1 MAGNI
6 QADTSGNI
14 LVEFDYNNIIVVDP
28 NKTIDDF
35 GNIKE
40 RLVDHESLVMYA
52 NLEADVLPRTKL
64 AAGGSPEDRIRTIS
78 VAKINFLKPTK
89 NSYLG
94 AGYYDQ
100 LTGSN
105 STQFNGQN
113 QPKEIGIPG
122 NNGIDAYI
130 RNTVVDETNVID
142 NGLLGITSI
151 NIQTNSSFVP
161 QVEILLEDIQ
171 GKGLFELGNNSP
183 YAAFFN
189 LPYPQFYL
197 TLKGYYG
204 QAVRYQLNLEKFH
217 ASFNGFSGNY
227 LVRLTFKGYKFN
239 ILNEV
244 AMGHLLAAPHM
255 YSQRFDI
262 SQTVDGPQQS
272 NKSAE
277 SQASTQAERGAN
289 NLGSNQAVVTQ
300 IVAEKGYQKIVEVYS
315 EYKAKGLIAPNF
327 PELTLVQ
334 LMNKLENFEQNI
346 VNSFDKTEVESL
358 TNIRNYKGILTQ
370 YFTRIRGANNSWFN
384 TYLNPKPIVLTG
396 NKNVYVFKE
405 LSQSIKDTAVSEL
418 KSNITE
424 FNSSLAEN
432 PTLGSKGTDS
442 IPNPIKSEMIIITPP
457 PKTEIDW
464 KETTRVQTGIANP
477 TAEDE
482 LKTQNLYAYLWVPVI
497 QETTVSGKK
506 SYSEVPQKWFVF
518 EGDGRFDKEI
528 NLLETQANKKLSDY
542 ETEISTLLLR
552 KIEDT
557 ATGIGFTPT
566 VRNIIAV
573 IMASAE
579 GFVRLLDDVHT
590 NAWNVK
596 YDPIRK
602 NAILDN
608 PASAPSSE
616 TVDQVV
622 RDPATLVNQNQ
633 LDDIVNNS
641 QIPVYPWPQ
650 YFVESPDDK
659 KGRFQLKYL
668 ADPTVVDTTQ
678 GYLFDKWPEVEFVEE
693 YMKGLTQKF
702 QNPTAPP
709 PLDNERD
716 TNIININAIE
726 FPSLGIPYTNKEEI
740 KFFYEIWERQFLT
753 SHYSGLVRANLNQVD
768 ELIKLNIET
777 EVNNIITKLGLSS
790 PYLSLK
796 LKNFNLDATNYPNFL
811 RTISNSGTGRAY
823 QDYIRDFF
831 VTPYIK
837 GITESSFAILNA
849 SDIGKIPQVSTKSE
863 ALRSLLNNAS
873 NTPLIVDTLP
883 YTDSTWCLNNLNQGN
898 SAASNEVFSTNK
910 SLTIFEPRKIIANFT
925 DVYDYTTNRPVT
937 SFSYLL
943 NSNPSIQA
951 STDGVLNSGN
961 DNLSLFYFQ
970 RTPDNF
976 IATEGYVDGITPN
989 AANSFGVASAFG
1001 LRSTTS
1007 MLNTPYFV
1015 NAIQNGV
1022 YNSRISGNTYPYV
1035 QAAYLFLNS
1044 LPLATLREKYKSVT
1058 NDVVSDLDYISSSL
1072 KKFGGIHK
1080 LPYAWILKYG
1090 SIWHR
1095 YKKYKESNFDILT
1108 SAWNNFDFAGNYY
1121 PPTSSTTETYS
1132 FKYYGLDTNVQL
1144 QSETDTDI
1152 KMQVG
1157 FYPKL
1162 INDFS
1167 VFYNGYDLFQ
1177 NYTNE
1182 EIQNSVNAGMKLYNF
1197 STSNII
1203 NTKQGDK
1210 SLRLSTWSVLLPNLS
1225 PEVPIDC
1232 NPKDN
1237 TKGGDYFVVPSFG
1250 TPFNQTVN
1258 SCIQNETTNPV
1269 TTVNLTNN
1277 PSVYN
1282 GSVRCLWPAPNFGYF
1297 DNNQLSF
1304 PEPDSYLNF
1313 ITTDSTVQTPL
1324 HFLTQNRYTKI
1335 EEVFSVFEKKILDS
1349 FELEF
1354 LNFCRPISNASVSK
1368 DVSTFGQSTVNLNA
1382 NFKNFQSLF
1391 KSLMT
1396 VPVKLQTETDEQYFT
1411 NTINNQYSLFQS
1423 GIRSFMEYDII
1434 FKYGNPSNYER
1445 RIFDSYLSHNNTEV
1459 VVDPITF
1466 NPYVSNSLP
1475 QEGSNL
1481 TLSQSQTNN
1490 RQAWFALETEVGFS
1504 TITNVRYSSLGS
1516 YITDFFIDNN
1526 IEFTSQN
1533 VTLLAP
1539 IIKMYATQKL
1549 KNPNIS
1555 ASQFQ
1560 TQLSQ
1565 YLQQE
1570 TGLQNNFLNGVLTGL
1585 RKALPN
1591 QQQLPERVVNS
1602 VITGEQSKVE
1612 NYEVFKAL
1620 NDKWIAGGDYKTKTL
1635 FEDFLFLDRASRNI
1649 GDTILLDIF
1658 DLKSMF
1664 GVGGEPGE
1672 YSLNQAMSVFTFI
1685 SGILIK
1691 NNFTVMPLPS
1701 YVNFYNVQD
1710 VGGVATA
1717 RPEGSLE
1724 FANNLWGT
1732 FLNVDYR
1739 NSGPKMVCF
1748 YVGKPSQYLNLPK
1761 GNFRFRDDAFDMR
1774 RASEN
1779 PLLENQDGKK
1789 DYDKSN
1795 KCVGFNVDVG
1805 TRNQNIFYSFTV
1817 SQDNGVATSESINT
1831 QLNMVDQASGRAVA
1845 TQNNSLYNLY
1855 KNRSYKSTVTSLG
1868 NALIQPT
1875 MYFNVRHVPMFNGPY
1890 MITNV
1895 NHSIQPGSFQTT
1907 FDGVRQGIFDLPAI
1921 DSFLQS
1927 INQNLITR
1935 LEELLKINKA
1945 QVTVSATTNNV
1956 KATQVVQKA
1965 DNTLDTTNSCTSKI
1979 TDPVYING
1987 GYVAENGVPTKVTP
2001 KDLADTLKRIIPN
2014 NPTLQTIIYCISYI
2028 RTFQPDANTNI
2039 GSFNGWNY
2047 NLATLPLTI
2056 NWGGQISQIGK
2067 TYSCVNIKTNPASNS
2082 SQPIAHFSSLDSY
2095 INFMSGRLTNRVDQI
2110 LNIGLVKYYVC
2121 YWPTSNIQES
2131 YYDSNIGT
2139 FKQTKDTMYQA
2150 LKSAVE
2156 AGLTD
2161 TTLSIELKIKIENTE
2176 SKGKTPGV
2184 TPTPSAVPPNPGQTC
2199 PPPVV
2204 STFSPSA
2211 GFTGTIVQVNGRNFE
2226 SVKSITVVGQNVDI
2240 NNITVFNSE
2249 TLRFILPAITI
2260 PAGQDFAT
2268 GRIIVTTEFGTF
2280 ESLVNFTFNPE
2291 LENVIT
2297 SSPGSYA
2304 DTTNQQQPSIQQQ
2317 DMEGSNPNPQNTGP
2331 ITLIET
2337 KKVKDNTGSTSELV
2351 VKVNPELT
2359 GWKINKTNLYSYT
2372 IRKVVD
2378 GPNNTIILEEV
2389 KKLENQKLEQFVSED
2404 QQEFT
2409 VNKQQMITL
2418 LNLDNFRF
2426 ETTKTIVNIILT
2438 AVPDDKSLNPK
2449 NVDLPF
2455 TFELDIPQNTPPKLL
2470 QLNLVSETN
2479 SGPLPNFN
2487 GPSYYNIEK
2496 PNGGYYTYSL
2506 GTTVRGYVLERDG
2519 KLNLNNAVIEPPI
2532 ISRVPELET
2541 VPITIQSDDSTKF
2554 TKLIKVSSLG
2564 TFQMGIRYT
2573 VPEFPNS
2580 GFNATS
2586 EKIIL

>member
-40 RLVDHESLVMYA
+40 RLVDHENLVMYA

-94 AGYYDQ
+94 TGYYDQ

-105 STQFNGQN
+105 STQFNAEN
-113 QPKEIGIPG
+113 QPKEVGIKG
-122 NNGIDAYI
+122 TDGQDAYI
-130 RNTVVDETNVID
+130 RNTVVDETNIID
-142 NGLLGITSI
+142 NGLLGITQI
-151 NIQTNSSFVP
+151 NITTNTSFIP
-161 QVEILLEDIQ
+161 SVEILLEDIQ

-183 YAAFFN
+183 YSAFFN

-227 LVRLTFKGYKFN
+227 LVRLQFKGYKFN

-262 SQTVDGPQQS
+262 SQTVAGPQQS
-272 NKSAE
+272 NNSTE
-277 SQASTQAERGAN
+277 SQASTQAEKGAN

-315 EYKAKGLIAPNF
+315 EYKAKGLIDPNF

-334 LMNKLENFEQNI
+334 LMNKLETFEQNI

-370 YFTRIRGANNSWFN
+370 YLNRIRAANNSWFN
-384 TYLNPKPIVLTG
+384 TYLNTKPIVLIG
-396 NKNVYVFKE
+396 NKNLYVFKD
-405 LSQSIKDTAVSEL
+405 LSQSVKDTAISEL
-418 KSNITE
+418 NGDIVK

-432 PTLGSKGTDS
+432 PTLGTKGTDS
-442 IPNPIKSEMIIITPP
+442 IPNPIKTNMIVIVPP
-457 PKTEIDW
+457 PIGEIDW
-464 KETTRVQTGIANP
+464 RETTRVQTGIANP
-477 TAEDE
+477 TEEDV
-482 LKTQNLYAYLWVPVI
+482 LKTQNLYAYLWKPVI
-497 QETTVSGKK
+497 EQSTFDGKK
-506 SYSEVPQKWFVF
+506 IYNQVSQGWFIF
-518 EGDGRFDKEI
+518 EGDGKFDKEI
-528 NLLETQANKKLSDY
+528 SLLETQANKKLSDY
-542 ETEISTLLLR
+542 ESKISAALLR

-573 IMASAE
+573 IMASTE
-579 GFVRLLDDVHT
+579 GFIRLLDDVHT

-596 YDPIRK
+596 YDPVRK
-602 NAILDN
+602 KAILDN

-622 RDPATLVNQNQ
+622 RDPANLANQNQ

-641 QIPVYPWPQ
+641 EIPVYPWPQ

-668 ADPTVVDTTQ
+668 ADPSVVDTTQ

-702 QNPTAPP
+702 QNPSAPP
-709 PLDNERD
+709 PLDSERD

-726 FPSLGIPYTNKEEI
+726 YPSTGIPYTNKEEV

-777 EVNNIITKLGLSS
+777 EVNNLVSKLGLSS
-790 PYLSLK
+790 PYLTLK
-796 LKNFNLDATNYPNFL
+796 LKNFNLDATNYPDFL

-837 GITESSFAILNA
+837 GITENSFAILNA
-849 SDIGKIPQVSTKSE
+849 LDLGKIPQVSTKSD
-863 ALRSLLNNAS
+863 ALRLLLNNAS

-898 SAASNEVFSTNK
+898 SSVSDQVYSTSK

-937 SFSYLL
+937 NFSYLL
-943 NSNPSIQA
+943 NRNPSVEV
-951 STDGVLNSGN
+951 STDGALNSGN
-961 DNLSLFYFQ
+961 DNLTLFFLQ

-976 IATEGYVDGITPN
+976 IATEGLVDGFVPAFTGI
-989 AANSFGVASAFG
+989 SSVVAF
-1001 LRSTTS
+1001 RRTTS

-1022 YNSRISGNTYPYV
+1022 YNSRISGNNYPYV

-1044 LPLATLREKYKSVT
+1044 LPLATLREKYKSVS
-1058 NDVVSDLDYISSSL
+1058 NDVVSELDYISSSL
-1072 KKFGGIHK
+1072 KKFGAIHK

-1095 YKKYKESNFDILT
+1095 YKKYKESNVDILQ
-1108 SAWNNFDFAGNYY
+1108 SAWTNFDYAGNYY
-1121 PPTSSTTETYS
+1121 PPTSSTTQTYS
-1132 FKYYGLDTNVQL
+1132 FKYSELETNIQL
-1144 QSETDTDI
+1144 QSETDLDI

-1167 VFYNGYDLFQ
+1167 VFYNGYDLYQ
-1177 NYTNE
+1177 NYTNT
-1182 EIQNSVNAGMKLYNF
+1182 EIQNSVNAGMKIYNF
-1197 STSNII
+1197 SSSNIV
-1203 NTKQGDK
+1203 NAKQGDK
-1210 SLRLSTWSVLLPNLS
+1210 SLRLNTWSVLLPNLS

-1237 TKGGDYFVVPSFG
+1237 TKGGDYFVIPSFG

-1258 SCIQNETTNPV
+1258 SCIQNV
-1269 TTVNLTNN
+1269 TTTPSTVVDLTNN
-1277 PSVYN
+1277 SSVFN

-1297 DNNQLSF
+1297 DNNQLTF

-1313 ITTDSTVQTPL
+1313 ITTGSTPQAPL
-1324 HFLTQNRYTKI
+1324 HFLTQNTYTKI
-1335 EEVFSVFEKKILDS
+1335 EEVFSVFEKKILDT

-1354 LNFCRPISNASVSK
+1354 LNFCKPISNATVSGE
-1368 DVSTFGQSTVNLNA
+1368 VSTFGQSTVNLNA

-1396 VPVKLQTETDEQYFT
+1396 VPSKAQGETDEQYFT

-1423 GIRSFMEYDII
+1423 GIRSFMDYDII
-1434 FKYGNPSNYER
+1434 FKYGNPSNYQR
-1445 RIFDSYLSHNNTEV
+1445 RIFDSYLSHNNTDV

-1466 NPYVSNSLP
+1466 NPYVPNSLP
-1475 QEGSNL
+1475 QAGSNL
-1481 TLSQSQTNN
+1481 TLSQSQANN
-1490 RQAWFALETEVGFS
+1490 RQAWLALETEVGFS
-1504 TITNVRYSSLGS
+1504 TILNVRYSSLGS

-1533 VTLLAP
+1533 VVLLAP

-1549 KNPNIS
+1549 NNPSIS
-1555 ASQFQ
+1555 AAQFQ
-1560 TQLSQ
+1560 TQLNQ

-1570 TGLQNNFLNGVLTGL
+1570 VGLQNNFLNGVLTGV
-1585 RKALPN
+1585 RRALPN
-1591 QQQLPERVVNS
+1591 QQQLPERVINS

-1620 NDKWIAGGDYKTKTL
+1620 NDKWVAGGDYTTKTL
-1635 FEDFLFLDRASRNI
+1635 FEDMLFLDRASRNI

-1664 GVGGEPGE
+1664 GVGGDPGV

-1710 VGGVATA
+1710 VGGIATPK
-1717 RPEGSLE
+1717 PEGSLE
-1724 FANNLWGT
+1724 FANKLWGT
-1732 FLNVDYR
+1732 FLDVDYR
-1739 NSGPKMVCF
+1739 DSGPKMVCF
-1748 YVGKPSQYLNLPK
+1748 YTGKPSQYLNLPK

-1779 PLLENQDGKK
+1779 PLLEDQTGKT

-1831 QLNMVDQASGRAVA
+1831 QLNMVDQASGRSIA

-1855 KNRSYKSTVTSLG
+1855 KNRSYKSSVTSLG

-1890 MITNV
+1890 MITSV
-1895 NHSIQPGSFQTT
+1895 SHSIQPGSFQTT
-1907 FDGVRQGIFDLPAI
+1907 FDGIRQGIFDLPAI

-1927 INQNLITR
+1927 INQNLITK
-1935 LEELLKINKA
+1935 LEELLKINKD

-1956 KATQVVQKA
+1956 KATEVVQKA

-1979 TDPVYING
+1979 TDPVYLNG
-1987 GYVAENGVPTKVTP
+1987 GYVAENGVSTKITP
-2001 KDLADTLKRIIPN
+2001 KELADALKRLIPN
-2014 NPTLQTIIYCISYI
+2014 NPTLQTIIYCISYV
-2028 RTFQPDANTNI
+2028 RTFQPDANTKI
-2039 GSFNGWNY
+2039 GSFNAWNY
-2047 NLATLPLTI
+2047 NLCTI
-2056 NWGGQISQIGK
+2056 SLETNLYGQVSQIQK
-2067 TYSCVNIKTNPASNS
+2067 TYSCVNIKTSPASNS
-2082 SQPIAHFSSLDSY
+2082 SQPVAHFASLDSY
-2095 INFMSGRLTNRVDQI
+2095 INFMSGRLINRETQI

-2121 YWPTSNIQES
+2121 HWPTSNIQES

-2139 FKQTKDTMYQA
+2139 FKQTKDTMYEG

-2161 TTLSIELKIKIENTE
+2161 TTLSIEFKNKIEDTE

-2184 TPTPSAVPPNPGQTC
+2184 TPTPSPVPPNPGFTC
-2199 PPPVV
+2199 PPAIIT
-2204 STFSPSA
+2204 SFSPTI
-2211 GFTGTIVQVNGRNFE
+2211 GKIDTIVQINGSNFE
-2226 SVKSITVVGQNVDI
+2226 TTKEIKIGTTVIPFSGVTILNSGTIRFTLPQVGEGVKIQEKISLTTDYGTTTSI
-2240 NNITVFNSE
+2240 NNFTYDPTMVAIPTSAQPTIAQGPSASIPPEIVPGIPNSNDQPQE
-2249 TLRFILPAITI
+2249 TGPLVL
-2260 PAGQDFAT
+2260 T
-2268 GRIIVTTEFGTF
+2268 GTT
-2280 ESLVNFTFNPE
+2280 
-2291 LENVIT
+2291 
-2297 SSPGSYA
+2297 
-2304 DTTNQQQPSIQQQ
+2304 TTNLL
-2317 DMEGSNPNPQNTGP
+2317 GS
-2331 ITLIET
+2331 
-2337 KKVKDNTGSTSELV
+2337 DTSLRV
-2351 VKVNPELT
+2351 NVNPEA
-2359 GWKINKTNLYSYT
+2359 GPWKIVPQFTKWTWT
-2372 IRKVVD
+2372 AVGVEA
-2378 GPNNTIILEEV
+2378 GPNNTFVEKPIQTRSDSQQLQIYVSPDGKSFFVTESAIVDIVSKDLNNPEDIKKVTKIYNQVVFINKNDNEYV
-2389 KKLENQKLEQFVSED
+2389 KYN
-2404 QQEFT
+2404 
-2409 VNKQQMITL
+2409 
-2418 LNLDNFRF
+2418 
-2426 ETTKTIVNIILT
+2426 ETQN
-2438 AVPDDKSLNPK
+2438 PDDI
-2449 NVDLPF
+2449 VGQVTQPF
-2455 TFELDIPQNTPPKLL
+2455 HF
-2470 QLNLVSETN
+2470 
-2479 SGPLPNFN
+2479 
-2487 GPSYYNIEK
+2487 
-2496 PNGGYYTYSL
+2496 
-2506 GTTVRGYVLERDG
+2506 
-2519 KLNLNNAVIEPPI
+2519 
-2532 ISRVPELET
+2532 
-2541 VPITIQSDDSTKF
+2541 
-2554 TKLIKVSSLG
+2554 
-2564 TFQMGIRYT
+2564 
-2573 VPEFPNS
+2573 
-2580 GFNATS
+2580 
-2586 EKIIL
+2586 KIILK

>member
-14 LVEFDYNNIIVVDP
+14 YVEFDYNNIIVVDP

-35 GNIKE
+35 GNISE
-40 RLVDHESLVMYA
+40 RLVDHENLVMYA

-94 AGYYDQ
+94 TGYYDQ
-100 LTGSN
+100 LTGKN
-105 STQFNGQN
+105 STQFNGEN
-113 QPKEIGIPG
+113 QPKELGIKG
-122 NNGIDAYI
+122 TEGQDAYI
-130 RNTVVDETNVID
+130 RNTVVDETNIID

-151 NIQTNSSFVP
+151 NISTNTSFVP
-161 QVEILLEDIQ
+161 SVEILLEDIQ
-171 GKGLFELGNNSP
+171 GKGLFELGDNSP
-183 YAAFFN
+183 YSAFFN

-227 LVRLTFKGYKFN
+227 LVRLQFKGYKFN

-262 SQTVDGPQQS
+262 SQTVAGPQQS
-272 NKSAE
+272 NKSTE
-277 SQASTQAERGAN
+277 SQASTQAEKGAN

-315 EYKAKGLIAPNF
+315 EYKAKGLIDFNF

-334 LMNKLENFEQNI
+334 LMNKLETFEQNI

-370 YFTRIRGANNSWFN
+370 YFNRIRAANNSWFN

-396 NKNVYVFKE
+396 NKNVYIFKDLE
-405 LSQSIKDTAVSEL
+405 QKVKDTAISEL
-418 KSNITE
+418 QSNIVE
-424 FNSSLAEN
+424 YNSSLAEN
-432 PTLGSKGTDS
+432 PTLGAKGVTS
-442 IPNPIKSEMIIITPP
+442 IPNPIKSNMIVIVPP
-457 PKTEIDW
+457 PITEIDW
-464 KETTRVQTGIANP
+464 RETTRIQTGIANP
-477 TAEDE
+477 TTEDI
-482 LKTQNLYAYLWVPVI
+482 LKVQNTYAYLWKPVI
-497 QETTVSGKK
+497 QETTTNGKK
-506 SYSEVPQKWFVF
+506 TYNETPQKWFVF

-542 ETEISTLLLR
+542 ESKISAALLR

-579 GFVRLLDDVHT
+579 GFIRLLDDVHT

-596 YDPIRK
+596 YDPVRK
-602 NAILDN
+602 KAILDN

-622 RDPATLVNQNQ
+622 RDPANLVNQNQ

-641 QIPVYPWPQ
+641 EIPVYPWPQ
-650 YFVESPDDK
+650 YFVETPDDK

-668 ADPTVVDTTQ
+668 ADPSVVDTTQ

-702 QNPTAPP
+702 QNPAAPP

-726 FPSLGIPYTNKEEI
+726 YPSTGIPYANKEEV

-753 SHYSGLVRANLNQVD
+753 SHYSGLVRSNLNQVD

-777 EVNNIITKLGLSS
+777 EVNNIVTKLGVSS
-790 PYLSLK
+790 PYLTLK
-796 LKNFNLDATNYPNFL
+796 LKNFNLDATNYPDFL

-837 GITESSFAILNA
+837 GITENSFAILNA
-849 SDIGKIPQVSTKSE
+849 LDLGKIPQVSTKSD
-863 ALRSLLNNAS
+863 ALRLLLNNAS

-898 SAASNEVFSTNK
+898 TAVSNQVYSTNK

-937 SFSYLL
+937 NFSYLL
-943 NSNPSIQA
+943 NSNPSIKV

-961 DNLSLFYFQ
+961 ENLAAFFFQ
-970 RTPDNF
+970 RSPDNF

-989 AANSFGVASAFG
+989 LSESFGIVNALG
-1001 LRSTTS
+1001 VRYTTS

-1022 YNSRISGNTYPYV
+1022 YNSRISGNNYPYV

-1072 KKFGGIHK
+1072 KKFGAIHK

-1095 YKKYKESNFDILT
+1095 YKKYKESNVDILET
-1108 SAWNNFDFAGNYY
+1108 AWNNFDYAGNYY
-1121 PPTSSTTETYS
+1121 PPTSSTTQTYS
-1132 FKYYGLDTNVQL
+1132 FKYSGLETNIQL
-1144 QSETDTDI
+1144 QSEGVTQI
-1152 KMQVG
+1152 QMQVG

-1167 VFYNGYDLFQ
+1167 VFYNGYDLYQ
-1177 NYTNE
+1177 NYTDT
-1182 EIQNSVNAGMKLYNF
+1182 EIQNSVNAGMKIYNF
-1197 STSNII
+1197 SSSNIV
-1203 NTKQGDK
+1203 NAKQGDK
-1210 SLRLSTWSVLLPNLS
+1210 NLRLNTWSVLLPNLS

-1237 TKGGDYFVVPSFG
+1237 TKGGDYFVIPSFG

-1258 SCIQNETTNPV
+1258 SCIQNV
-1269 TTVNLTNN
+1269 TTTPSTKVDLTNN
-1277 PSVYN
+1277 PNVYN

-1297 DNNQLSF
+1297 DSNQLAF

-1313 ITTDSTVQTPL
+1313 ITTDQTSQTPL
-1324 HFLTQNRYTKI
+1324 HFLTQNTYTKI
-1335 EEVFSVFEKKILDS
+1335 EEVFSVFEKKILDT

-1354 LNFCRPISNASVSK
+1354 LNFCKPISNATVSG

-1396 VPVKLQTETDEQYFT
+1396 VPTKVQGETEEQYFT
-1411 NTINNQYSLFQS
+1411 DTINNQYSLFQS
-1423 GIRSFMEYDII
+1423 GIRSFMDYDII

-1445 RIFDSYLSHNNTEV
+1445 RIFDSYLSHNNSEV

-1466 NPYVSNSLP
+1466 KPYVPNSLP
-1475 QEGSNL
+1475 QAGSDL
-1481 TLSQSQTNN
+1481 TLSQSQANN
-1490 RQAWFALETEVGFS
+1490 RQAWLALETEVGFS
-1504 TITNVRYSSLGS
+1504 TIPNVRYSSLGS

-1526 IEFTSQN
+1526 IEFISQN

-1549 KNPNIS
+1549 KNSNIS

-1560 TQLSQ
+1560 NQLNQ
-1565 YLQQE
+1565 YLLQE
-1570 TGLQNNFLNGVLTGL
+1570 VGLQNNFLNGVLTGL
-1585 RKALPN
+1585 RKVLPN
-1591 QQQLPERVVNS
+1591 QQQLPERVINS

-1620 NDKWIAGGDYKTKTL
+1620 NDKWVAGGDYTTKTL
-1635 FEDFLFLDRASRNI
+1635 FEDILFLDRASRNI

-1664 GVGGEPGE
+1664 GIGGEPGE

-1691 NNFTVMPLPS
+1691 NNFTVMPLPA

-1710 VGGVATA
+1710 VGGVATPK
-1717 RPEGSLE
+1717 PEGSLE
-1724 FANNLWGT
+1724 FGNKLWGT
-1732 FLNVDYR
+1732 FLDVDYR
-1739 NSGPKMVCF
+1739 DSGPKMICF

-1779 PLLENQDGKK
+1779 PLLENIDGKK

-1831 QLNMVDQASGRAVA
+1831 QLNMVDQASGRSVA
-1845 TQNNSLYNLY
+1845 TQNNGLYNLY
-1855 KNRSYKSTVTSLG
+1855 KNRSYKSSVTSLG

-1890 MITNV
+1890 MITSV
-1895 NHSIQPGSFQTT
+1895 SHSIQPGSFQTT
-1907 FDGVRQGIFDLPAI
+1907 FEGIRQGIFDLPAI

-1935 LEELLKINKA
+1935 LEELLKINKD

-1979 TDPVYING
+1979 TDPVYLNG
-1987 GYVAENGVPTKVTP
+1987 GYVADNGVPTKRTP
-2001 KDLADTLKRIIPN
+2001 KELADALKRLIPN
-2014 NPTLQTIIYCISYI
+2014 NPVLQTIIYCISYI
-2028 RTFQPDANTNI
+2028 RTFQPDATTKI
-2039 GSFNGWNY
+2039 GSFNAWNY
-2047 NLATLPLTI
+2047 NLVTLPLTTD
-2056 NWGGQISQIGK
+2056 WGAQVSQIQK
-2067 TYSCVNIKTNPASNS
+2067 TYSCVNIKTSPASNS
-2082 SQPIAHFSSLDSY
+2082 SQPVAHFASLDSY
-2095 INFMSGRLTNRVDQI
+2095 INFMSGRLTERLPQI

-2121 YWPTSNIQES
+2121 YWPTTNIEES

-2139 FKQTKDTMYQA
+2139 FKQTKDTMYEA
-2150 LKSAVE
+2150 LASALEV
-2156 AGLTD
+2156 GLSD
-2161 TTLSIELKIKIENTE
+2161 TNLSIELKNKIENTE

-2184 TPTPSAVPPNPGQTC
+2184 TPTPSPIPPNEGQTC

-2204 STFSPSA
+2204 TTFSPSA

-2226 SVKSITVVGQNVDI
+2226 SVKSITVAGQNVDI
-2240 NNITVFNSE
+2240 NNITVFNAE

-2260 PAGQDFAT
+2260 PAGQDVAT

-2280 ESLVNFTFNPE
+2280 QSLVNFTFNPA
-2291 LENVIT
+2291 LVNTTV
-2297 SSPGSYA
+2297 SSAGGDANP
-2304 DTTNQQQPSIQQQ
+2304 TVQEQPTVQQQ
-2317 DMEGSNPNPQNTGP
+2317 DLAGANLNPQNTGVPPLEITNQTKSP
-2331 ITLIET
+2331 IGGDEEI
-2337 KKVKDNTGSTSELV
+2337 V
-2351 VKVNPELT
+2351 VKVKPDV
-2359 GWKINKTNLYSYT
+2359 GVWKIDTQPTISY
-2372 IRKVVD
+2372 VVYTV
-2378 GPNNTIILEEV
+2378 GLGANNTITRNKVEEADNV
-2389 KKLENQKLEQFVSED
+2389 RIVGFVSQD
-2404 QQEFT
+2404 QQTFTCTKQNLIDAEFEG
-2409 VNKQQMITL
+2409 VLDIYKDSNVQIEVSITL
-2418 LNLDNFRF
+2418 VAIPEDKEKNPTYVRR
-2426 ETTKTIVNIILT
+2426 NIPFKINVLPTQIKGKGKLT
-2438 AVPDDKSLNPK
+2438 
-2449 NVDLPF
+2449 
-2455 TFELDIPQNTPPKLL
+2455 
-2470 QLNLVSETN
+2470 LVSDTN
-2479 SGPLPNFN
+2479 SGELPNLN
-2487 GPSYYNIEK
+2487 GDSYYNIVK
-2496 PNGGYYTYSL
+2496 PNGGYYTYQFTPLTEITKS
-2506 GTTVRGYVLERDG
+2506 E
-2519 KLNLNNAVIEPPI
+2519 IEVY
-2532 ISRVPELET
+2532 RVPELDKLT
-2541 VPITIQSDDSTKF
+2541 TTITNGPGTKYTNLIQLSA
-2554 TKLIKVSSLG
+2554 LG
-2564 TFQMGIRYT
+2564 TFQLGVRYIQNDKT
-2573 VPEFPNS
+2573 NS
-2580 GFNATS
+2580 TFVATTD
-2586 EKIIL
+2586 KFIL